1 MYNNRIITSV
11 VPNYNPWGARPSPQQ
26 SCKFWHQRQGGGGG
40 APVRA
45 SSRLPLLK
53 PVLLPG
59 ARGRRTGE
67 DGTGVRPWH
76 LCRTTSTHLFSHC
89 RWSIHTH
96 SRPTARPPRTHVH
109 GPGSRTRSRAARRLG
124 AFRTAIAPAKPQ
136 KRAAKAGTEQVPE
149 PRPRARL
156 QMAAKAP
163 RVNFSETRSGR
174 ASCKRR
180 ARLRFPQLPRRLDAP
195 RARMLAGRRGAQTD
209 RPPRSGPRR
218 SSWGPVP
225 SEAPAAPRWKTGPRD
240 GLPRS
245 LQRPGAVCDQQS
257 VPQKGRC
264 GEEGHGGQ
272 RAAGEAGGL
281 GGGEPFSTARPQSP
295 ACKVTRCH
303 GCGEAWV

>member
-1 MYNNRIITSV
+1 M
-11 VPNYNPWGARPSPQQ
+11 
-26 SCKFWHQRQGGGGG
+26 
-40 APVRA
+40 
-45 SSRLPLLK
+45 
-53 PVLLPG
+53 
-59 ARGRRTGE
+59 
-67 DGTGVRPWH
+67 
-76 LCRTTSTHLFSHC
+76 
-89 RWSIHTH
+89 
-96 SRPTARPPRTHVH
+96 
-109 GPGSRTRSRAARRLG
+109 ARRLG

-136 KRAAKAGTEQVPE
+136 KRAAKSGTEQVPE

-156 QMAAKAP
+156 QTAAKAP
-163 RVNFSETRSGR
+163 RANFSETRSGR

>member
-26 SCKFWHQRQGGGGG
+26 SCKFWHQCQGGGGG

-45 SSRLPLLK
+45 SSRLPLLT
-53 PVLLPG
+53 PALLPG

-89 RWSIHTH
+89 RWSIHAN
-96 SRPTARPPRTHVH
+96 SRPTAHPPRTRVH
-109 GPGSRTRSRAARRLG
+109 GPGSRTRNRVARRLG

-156 QMAAKAP
+156 QTAAKAP
-163 RVNFSETRSGR
+163 RANFSETRSGP

-180 ARLRFPQLPRRLDAP
+180 VPAAPEAPGRAASAHARREARGTDGQAAPQRSPEELVGTRPF
-195 RARMLAGRRGAQTD
+195 RGASSSAMEN
-209 RPPRSGPRR
+209 RPTRWAPA
-218 SSWGPVP
+218 V
-225 SEAPAAPRWKTGPRD
+225 APAAR
-240 GLPRS
+240 
-245 LQRPGAVCDQQS
+245 
-257 VPQKGRC
+257 
-264 GEEGHGGQ
+264 
-272 RAAGEAGGL
+272 
-281 GGGEPFSTARPQSP
+281 
-295 ACKVTRCH
+295 
-303 GCGEAWV
+303 GCV